1 MDLDSPLYMAM
12 VDDDIT
18 KHCHVNSNEDGDRFV
33 GIKADSDNAMV
44 YFPIGY
50 QLPET
55 DAEIRTDIKHLI
67 QVLSEFTTKED
78 RLLAINKFASPQT
91 VDFPINAYKAVIEY
105 YFSIGGNYYVEVD
118 PTYKTRTSGKQDWP
132 RTVRNQVPL
141 VQQKGGVSSFIYTE
155 FTVRS
160 IMPNDAKQI
169 TQINRFCVYEA
180 FKKLGWLYVPYMPEQ
195 PGPHPDV
202 KTSIFI
208 LNVKLGNTN
217 DDKKRTLFQAMK
229 DMLQYM
235 DEKTSEKQFYFGTDN
250 FDYIWEKLVDRAF
263 GEKDKDKYFPRSRWL
278 LDYGKY
284 KEKRPL
290 MPDTIMIYNGK
301 YYILDAKCYKYGWTG
316 IPDHLP
322 NGSSINKQITYG
334 EYLEK
339 YKGVDTNSLFNAFV
353 MPYNMTKNY
362 FKLTSVVGNIGEA
375 VGDWRTNKKHYE
387 RIQGIVVDTRYLMYH
402 YMGNPMKEKVALA
415 DCIEAVLGRGE
426 VPSVPETVLLTPIQ
440 EPVVY
445 DYYPKST
452 LLMVAE
458 EKAPYGNSD
467 S

>member
-1 MDLDSPLYMAM
+1 MDLDTALHTAL
-12 VDDDIT
+12 VDDDIK

-55 DAEIRTDIKHLI
+55 DNEIRTDIKHLI
-67 QVLSEFTTKED
+67 QVLSEFTTSED
-78 RLLAINKFASPQT
+78 RLIAVNKFAAPQS
-91 VDFPINAYKAVIEY
+91 VDFPINAYKNVIEY
-105 YFSIGGNYYVEVD
+105 YFSIGGKYYIEVE
-118 PTYKTRTSGKQDWP
+118 PTFKTSATGKQDWP

-141 VQQKGGVSSFIYTE
+141 VQQKGGISSFIYTE
-155 FTVRS
+155 FTVRATR
-160 IMPNDAKQI
+160 PNDSKQI

-202 KTSIFI
+202 KTSSAI
-208 LNVKLGNTN
+208 LTAKLGSTN
-217 DDKKRTLFQAMK
+217 DDKKRNLFQAMK
-229 DMLQYM
+229 DMLKYM
-235 DEKTSEKQFYFGTDN
+235 DEKTSDRQFYFGTDD
-250 FDYIWEKLVDRAF
+250 FDHVWEKLIDRAF

-278 LDYGKY
+278 LSHGKY

-301 YYILDAKCYKYGWTG
+301 YYILDAKYYKYGWTG

-339 YKGVDTNSLFNAFV
+339 YKGVDANSLFNAFI
-353 MPYNMTKNY
+353 MPYNMAKNH

-375 VGDWRTNKKHYE
+375 VGDWRYNKKYYE
-387 RIQGIVVDTRYLMYH
+387 RIQGIVMDTRYLMYH
-402 YMGNPMKEKVALA
+402 YSGKPIKEKVALA
-415 DCIEAVLGRGE
+415 ECIEAVLGRDEITSTGE
-426 VPSVPETVLLTPIQ
+426 TPIPK
-440 EPVVY
+440 PVSYVGI
-445 DYYPKST
+445 KSVDS
-452 LLMVAE
+452 MVAE
-458 EKAPYGNSD
+458 D
-467 S
+467 SGSYNLD